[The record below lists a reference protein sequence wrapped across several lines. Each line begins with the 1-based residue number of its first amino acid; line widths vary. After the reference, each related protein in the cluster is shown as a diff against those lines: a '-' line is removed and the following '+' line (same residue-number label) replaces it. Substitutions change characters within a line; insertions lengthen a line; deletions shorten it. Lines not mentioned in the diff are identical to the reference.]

1 MERTYTDVP
10 KGRYESDSD
19 LATGRP
25 VQVTSLAYPTRCRLH
40 RDAKQTGLHYFFAKN
55 RSQKKKNETKRTRR
69 PSTKTRGRK
78 YIESKH
84 ERHRRDEIQY
94 KYKTIE
100 RGQRTTTT
108 RLGGSTQEI
117 HQILSADV
125 GTVERLRSARTEN
138 HLHHA
143 FHALRV
149 LVTVRLEKRTQ
160 RIDPRERPMAAVG

>member
-1 MERTYTDVP
+1 MKVIVIWRRAGP
-10 KGRYESDSD
+10 CK
-19 LATGRP
+19 
-25 VQVTSLAYPTRCRLH
+25 LH
-40 RDAKQTGLHYFFAKN
+40 RWRTRPAVVYTAMQN
-55 RSQKKKNETKRTRR
+55 RRVCIIFSQKIARKKKKNETKRTRR